1 MTLADCYSKYVHN
14 RWPLWP
20 VTPSNKLHTTHQQ
33 NGNSTAFN
41 LSNHWHFKHFK
52 YMVNTHNPRGGDPFL
67 KGNFSRARGSRIG
80 ERDFFLRC
88 VLSLSLSRDRCSLSL
103 SLIFCFSLCFSRW
116 WDLLLLRRLSERS
129 FSRWRSRSRWCD
141 RLLLRR
147 RSWDP
152 LRCLPFL
159 VQF

>member
-1 MTLADCYSKYVHN
+1 MFTISDSCELLLQA
-14 RWPLWP
+14 
-20 VTPSNKLHTTHQQ
+20 NKLHTTHQQ

-41 LSNHWHFKHFK
+41 LSNHWYFKQFKH
-52 YMVNTHNPRGGDPFL
+52 MVSTYNPRGGDPFL
-67 KGNFSRARGSRIG
+67 KGNLSRARGSRIG

-88 VLSLSLSRDRCSLSL
+88 VLSLSLSREGRSLSL
-103 SLIFCFSLCFSRW
+103 SLLFCFSLCFSRW

-129 FSRWRSRSRWCD
+129 FSRWRSRSRWWD

-147 RSWDP
+147 CSRDR
-152 LRCLPFL
+152 LRCLLFL